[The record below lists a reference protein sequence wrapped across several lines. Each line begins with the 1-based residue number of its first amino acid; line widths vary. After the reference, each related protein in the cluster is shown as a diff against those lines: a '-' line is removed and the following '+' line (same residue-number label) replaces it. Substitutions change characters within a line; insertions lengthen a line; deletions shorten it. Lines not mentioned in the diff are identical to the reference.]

1 MLFYRFLTIVLS
13 PVIFGHIVWL
23 SIKNKQS
30 RYFWQRLGF
39 KYSNLPT
46 NSLWFHCASVGEVNT
61 VLPLIKNIHKKNS
74 QLTILITTNTI
85 TGAKIVRQQDLGYL
99 FHCYLPFD
107 WVNCINRFLN
117 KTRPASVYIMETEI
131 WPNLFNI
138 CQKKTIAVY
147 IINARLSKKT
157 ISANAWIKNILKI
170 SLSQASAIYSRSKK
184 DADAYILLG
193 ADKKKVTT
201 VGNLKFTTVVT
212 DQQSSTNSAIPE
224 DREYVLVVST
234 HKDEERQIYDIWK
247 KLHRNELLVIA
258 PRHPER
264 SASIVN
270 QIDTNAI
277 AIRSKNQSIS
287 ETTEI
292 FLLDTVGEL
301 KNYFDRAKVVIM
313 GGSFIPIGGHNIL
326 EPARHN
332 CAIIT
337 GPYMDNFKEELSLL
351 LDNKAIIH
359 INSKLQTYPQL
370 HEQLIKL
377 LDDEHYRATLQNNTK
392 TLSNDVKKILDDYTD
407 LITGSYYR

>member
-1 MLFYRFLTIVLS
+1 MLFYRFLTIILS

-23 SIKNKQS
+23 SVKNKQS

-39 KYSNLPT
+39 NYSHLPT
-46 NSLWFHCASVGEVNT
+46 DSLWFHCASVGEVNT
-61 VLPLIKNIHKKNS
+61 VLPLIKNIHKKNN
-74 QLTILITTNTI
+74 QLKILVTTNTI
-85 TGAKIVRQQDLGYL
+85 TGAKIIKQQNLDYL
-99 FHCYLPFD
+99 FHSYFPFD
-107 WVNCINRFLN
+107 WVNTINRFLK
-117 KTRPASVYIMETEI
+117 KTRPASIYIMETEI
-131 WPNLFNI
+131 WPNLFNV

-170 SLSQASAIYSRSKK
+170 SLSHVTAIYSRSKK
-184 DADAYILLG
+184 DADSYLLLG
-193 ADKKKVTT
+193 ADKERVTT
-201 VGNLKFTTVVT
+201 VGNLKFTTALT
-212 DQQSSTNSAIPE
+212 DQQSETNSTIPKN
-224 DREYVLVVST
+224 REYVLVVST
-234 HKDEERQIYDIWK
+234 HKDEERQIYDTWK
-247 KLHRNELLVIA
+247 KLCRNELLVIA

-270 QIDTNAI
+270 QLDTNAI
-277 AIRSKNQSIS
+277 TIRSKNQSIS

-326 EPARHN
+326 EPASHN

-359 INSKLQTYPQL
+359 INSKLQSYPQL
-370 HEQLIKL
+370 QELLTKL
-377 LDDEHYRATLQNNTK
+377 LDDEHYRTTLQSNTK
-392 TLSNDVKKILDDYTD
+392 KLSHDVKNILDDYTD
-407 LITGSYYR
+407 LIVGS